1 VHIRRTIRLVLAAVL
16 ATGIGVIV
24 PSSPALAAP
33 TRYYLDVPSGADDV
47 DVYAINNN
55 GTIVGAVDDRA
66 VKWNANSGE
75 MTYLPRVPGYPHAK
89 ALDINSDGVIVGRAA
104 ESSTNQIG
112 RPVRWK
118 ASGAVDFLA
127 PEGSAATTISNDNQI
142 AGWSGAAFGPR
153 APVRFVNGRTER
165 LTGAPTHGTMSGIA
179 EGGAVTGH
187 FQGYMCA
194 ECRPHGYVQTRGH
207 DPVMLP
213 TTNDAP
219 STTAAISADGRKVAG
234 TVNNQAVTWS
244 LAIIGDYWTQTTLGN
259 LRPGWNTTSAGMSR
273 SGTVVVGNAESGDNF
288 RAWAHVLG
296 FFTEL
301 PGGQAVAVD
310 VNDSGV
316 VVGYD
321 TRPWYSNARPVV
333 WR

>member
-1 VHIRRTIRLVLAAVL
+1 MRTGLRRTVHIRRTIRLALAAVL
-16 ATGIGVIV
+16 ATGIGAVA
-24 PSSPALAAP
+24 PSSPAWAAPFLP
-33 TRYYLDVPSGADDV
+33 TRYYLEVPSGADDV

-55 GTIVGAVDDRA
+55 GVV
-66 VKWNANSGE
+66 
-75 MTYLPRVPGYPHAK
+75 
-89 ALDINSDGVIVGRAA
+89 VGRAA
-104 ESSTNQIG
+104 ESSTHQVG

-127 PEGSAATTISNDNQI
+127 PEGFAATTISNDDHI

-153 APVRFVNGRTER
+153 APVRFINGRAER

-179 EGGAVTGH
+179 EGGTVAGH
-187 FQGYMCA
+187 FQGYMCG
-194 ECRPHGYVQTRGH
+194 ECRPHGFAQTRGR

-234 TVNNQAVTWS
+234 TVNKQAVTWS
-244 LAIIGDYWTQTTLGN
+244 LVSVPVVGDFWTQATLGN
-259 LRPGWNTTSAGMSR
+259 FRPGWDTSSAGMSR
-273 SGTVVVGNAESGDNF
+273 SGSVVVGNAESGDDF
-288 RAWAHVLG
+288 RAWAHLLG
-296 FFTEL
+296 LFTEL

-321 TRPWYSNARPVV
+321 TRSWYSNARPVV